1 MDIKSG
7 LVRYLDLEGEVR
19 SGPVINIP
27 AEFDQQ
33 AAWCADNGIRL
44 DSHLNPHARLRQW
57 AQKAV
62 EDHEASLKAKEE
74 PRLSHRPEVK
84 SYDLKAKD
92 AKKKR
97 IKRLRKLQKQRGVR

>member
-7 LVRYLDLEGEVR
+7 LVRYYDPEG
-19 SGPVINIP
+19 VIKKSPAIEIP

-44 DSHLNPHARLRQW
+44 DSHLNPHLKLRQW

-62 EDHEASLKAKEE
+62 VDHEATLKAEE
-74 PRLSHRPEVK
+74 QKFNYPPEVK
-84 SYDLKAKD
+84 SYDLKARD

-97 IKRLRKLQKQRGVR
+97 IKKLRKLQKQRGVR